1 MTTTVAK
8 QALMTMR
15 SLLTLPVRSDRS
27 FLYRLAS
34 TASTAGLLS
43 TPTRAPPS
51 STTFSGKASPR
62 DSHDPP
68 EYPRGLP
75 QTSKFISSSQPRY
88 PMSQATMDA
97 FDGPSR
103 PRLLSDRVGRRDLP
117 PLKNKVP
124 MYIALATLGL
134 GIWATFI
141 LYATNAERLAS
152 SVLRSVTFQLRNSA
166 EVADLLGRNVKL
178 EDPWW
183 RIGDPWIP
191 GSVNTMQGRVDL
203 KFRIKGTDG
212 AGTVYFTSIRP
223 SQSEAWRIVRYKLT
237 ADSGEVLRL
246 EGTGNTT

>member
-117 PLKNKVP
+117 PLKVSEL
-124 MYIALATLGL
+124 I
-134 GIWATFI
+134 
-141 LYATNAERLAS
+141 
-152 SVLRSVTFQLRNSA
+152 
-166 EVADLLGRNVKL
+166 EVSNEL
-178 EDPWW
+178 
-183 RIGDPWIP
+183 
-191 GSVNTMQGRVDL
+191 
-203 KFRIKGTDG
+203 
-212 AGTVYFTSIRP
+212 SID
-223 SQSEAWRIVRYKLT
+223 SIVRTRYRCVRCRHENLQ
-237 ADSGEVLRL
+237 G
-246 EGTGNTT
+246 